1 MKFHSEREAL
11 TLELHDRPFRPMAA
25 PLRISHLAI
34 ATGERGGEQDHS
46 QFAALCRRYG
56 KAEPAAGA
64 KHFTVDLGPFTVKW
78 ERHTEFSTYTLLRE
92 EPVAQPF
99 DETVFALVPA
109 EWKDGLFGEIMV
121 ALHLTVTADAP
132 EPPNSDGADGNRLSR
147 WFAGNPVFGC
157 ALADGSAQL
166 YGDLR
171 THDDGFER
179 LLLRTAGSGPVLLG
193 QLVQR
198 VLELVT
204 YARFAMLSLPIARAA
219 SPRLEG
225 VERGL
230 AEVAETLAD
239 AGRAESDEALL
250 ERLSGLSAGLEEVV
264 AATSYRYGASTAYAE
279 IVDNRLRDLQP
290 APVDGYINLVGYLM
304 RRLSPAMRTCF
315 SVATRQEALSR
326 RANRLSS
333 LLRTGIEVRLE
344 AQNRDLLESMNRRAA
359 QALALQRTVEG
370 LSVVAVS
377 YYAIGLV
384 KVVLDGLAK
393 AGRLGDFSPTVA
405 TALAVPVVVAAIWL
419 GLRRLTHR
427 VLEQPKG
434 R

>member
-11 TLELHDRPFRPMAA
+11 TLELHDRPFRPMTA
-25 PLRISHLAI
+25 PLRVSQLAI
-34 ATGERGGEQDHS
+34 ATGERGGERDHA

-92 EPVAQPF
+92 EPVDQPF
-99 DETVFALVPA
+99 DETVFDLVPSD
-109 EWKDGLFGEIMV
+109 WKDGLYGEVMV
-121 ALHLTVTADAP
+121 ALHLTVTVDAE
-132 EPPNSDGADGNRLSR
+132 EPVDGNRLSR
-147 WFAGNPVFGC
+147 WFAGNPVFGS
-157 ALADGSAQL
+157 ALAAGSAQL

-179 LLLRTAGSGPVLLG
+179 LLLRTSGPEPVLLG

-198 VLELVT
+198 ILELFT

-225 VERGL
+225 IERGL
-230 AEVAETLAD
+230 AEVAETLAA
-239 AGRAESDEALL
+239 AGRLESDEALL
-250 ERLSGLSAGLEEVV
+250 ERLSGLSAELEDVV
-264 AATSYRYGASTAYAE
+264 AASNYRYGASTAYAE
-279 IVDNRLRDLQP
+279 IVENRLRDLQP
-290 APVDGYINLVGYLM
+290 VAAEGYINLVGYLM
-304 RRLSPAMRTCF
+304 RRLTPAMRTCL
-315 SVATRQEALSR
+315 SVAARQEALSR

-344 AQNRDLLESMNRRAA
+344 AQNRDLLESMNRRSA

-384 KVVLDGLAK
+384 KIVLEGLSK
-393 AGRLGDFSPTVA
+393 AGRLGDLSPTVGA
-405 TALAVPVVVAAIWL
+405 ALALPLVVAAIWL

-427 VLEQPKG
+427 VLEKPRPDG
-434 R
+434 GD

>member
-1 MKFHSEREAL
+1 MRFHPEREAL
-11 TLELHDRPFRPMAA
+11 TLELHDRPFRPMSA

-34 ATGERGGEQDHS
+34 ATGERGGERDHG
-46 QFAALCRRYG
+46 QFAALCRRFG
-56 KAEPAAGA
+56 KAEPAAAA
-64 KHFTVDLGPFTVKW
+64 KHFTIDLGPFTVKW

-99 DETVFALVPA
+99 GETVFDLVPS
-109 EWKDGLFGEIMV
+109 EWRDALYGEVMV
-121 ALHLTVTADAP
+121 AVHLTVTADGGEAP
-132 EPPNSDGADGNRLSR
+132 KAGEIDGNRLSR

-157 ALADGSAQL
+157 TLAEGTALL

-179 LLLRTAGSGPVLLG
+179 LLLRTSGFEPMLLG

-204 YARFAMLSLPIARAA
+204 YARFAMLSLPIARSA

-225 VERGL
+225 IERGL

-239 AGRAESDEALL
+239 AGRGESDETLL
-250 ERLSGLSAGLEEVV
+250 DRLSGLSAELEEVV
-264 AATSYRYGASTAYAE
+264 AASNYRYGASTAYAE
-279 IVDNRLRDLQP
+279 IVDNRLQDLQP
-290 APVDGYINLVGYLM
+290 GPLDGHINLVGYLM
-304 RRLSPAMRTCF
+304 RRLSPAMRTCG
-315 SVATRQEALSR
+315 SVAARQEALSR

-377 YYAIGLV
+377 YYALGLV
-384 KVVLDGLAK
+384 KIALDGLAK
-393 AGRLGDFSPTVA
+393 AGRLGDVNPTVA
-405 TALAVPVVVAAIWL
+405 TALALPVVVLAIWL

-427 VLEQPKG
+427 VLKGPKAE
-434 R
+434 

>member
-25 PLRISHLAI
+25 PLRVSHLAV
-34 ATGERGGEQDHS
+34 ATGERGGARDHA

-56 KAEPAAGA
+56 KAEPTAGA
-64 KHFTVDLGPFTVKW
+64 KHFTVELGPFTVKW

-92 EPVAQPF
+92 EPVGQPF
-99 DETVFALVPA
+99 DETVLDLVPS
-109 EWKDGLFGEIMV
+109 EWRDGLYGEVMV
-121 ALHLTVTADAP
+121 ALHLAVTADGGEAL
-132 EPPNSDGADGNRLSR
+132 DDNRLSR

-157 ALADGSAQL
+157 ALADGTARL

-171 THDDGFER
+171 NHDDGFER
-179 LLLRTAGSGPVLLG
+179 LLLRISGFEPMLLG

-204 YARFAMLSLPIARAA
+204 YARLAMLSLPIARAA

-225 VERGL
+225 IERGL

-239 AGRAESDEALL
+239 AGRAVSDEALL
-250 ERLSGLSAGLEEVV
+250 EQLSGLSAELEEVV
-264 AATSYRYGASTAYAE
+264 AASAYRYGASTAYAE
-279 IVDNRLRDLQP
+279 IVDNRLRDLLP
-290 APVDGYINLVGYLM
+290 AAVDGHIDLAGYLM
-304 RRLSPAMRTCF
+304 RRLSPAMRTCA
-315 SVATRQEALSR
+315 SVAARQEALSR

-359 QALALQRTVEG
+359 QAVRLQRTVEG

-377 YYAIGLV
+377 YYGL
-384 KVVLDGLAK
+384 GLLKIAFEGLYK
-393 AGRLGDFSPTVA
+393 AGAMTISPTVA
-405 TALAVPVVVAAIWL
+405 AAVSMPLVVL
-419 GLRRLTHR
+419 GFWVLMRRLTHR
-427 VLEQPKG
+427 VLRDED

>member
-1 MKFHSEREAL
+1 MQFHSEREAL

-25 PLRISHLAI
+25 PLRVSHLAI
-34 ATGERGGEQDHS
+34 ATGERDGEREHA

-92 EPVAQPF
+92 EPVDQPF

-109 EWKDGLFGEIMV
+109 EWRDGLYGEVMV
-121 ALHLTVTADAP
+121 ALHLTVTADGT
-132 EPPNSDGADGNRLSR
+132 GAIDGNRLSR
-147 WFAGNPVFGC
+147 WFAGNPLFGC
-157 ALADGSAQL
+157 ALADGAAQL
-166 YGDLR
+166 FGDLR
-171 THDDGFER
+171 IHDDGFER
-179 LLLRTAGSGPVLLG
+179 LLLRTSGFEPVLLG

-219 SPRLEG
+219 SPQLEG
-225 VERGL
+225 IERSL

-239 AGRAESDEALL
+239 ASRRESDEALL
-250 ERLSGLSAGLEEVV
+250 ERLSGVSAELEQVV
-264 AATSYRYGASTAYAE
+264 AASNYRYGASTAYAE

-290 APVDGYINLVGYLM
+290 TAIDSYINLVGYLM
-304 RRLSPAMRTCF
+304 RRLSPAMRTCA
-315 SVATRQEALSR
+315 SVAARQEALSR
-326 RANRLSS
+326 RANRLSG

-344 AQNRDLLESMNRRAA
+344 AQNRDLLASMNRRAA
-359 QALALQRTVEG
+359 QAVRLQRTVEG

-377 YYAIGLV
+377 YYGL
-384 KVVLDGLAK
+384 GLLKIAFEGLHR
-393 AGRLGDFSPTVA
+393 AGAMAFSPTVA
-405 TALAVPVVVAAIWL
+405 AAVALPVVVLGFWL
-419 GLRRLTHR
+419 LMRRLTHR
-427 VLEQPKG
+427 VLRG
-434 R
+434 GDDG

>member
-25 PLRISHLAI
+25 PLRVSHLAI
-34 ATGERGGEQDHS
+34 ATGERGGERDHA

-92 EPVAQPF
+92 EPVGQPF

-109 EWKDGLFGEIMV
+109 EWRDGLYGEVMV
-121 ALHLTVTADAP
+121 ALHLTVTADGGD
-132 EPPNSDGADGNRLSR
+132 PPNSDGADGNRLSR

-157 ALADGSAQL
+157 ALADGSARL

-179 LLLRTAGSGPVLLG
+179 LLLRAAGFEPVLLG

-225 VERGL
+225 IERGL
-230 AEVAETLAD
+230 AEVAGTLAD
-239 AGRAESDEALL
+239 AGRGESDEALL
-250 ERLSGLSAGLEEVV
+250 DRLSGHSAELEDVV
-264 AATSYRYGASTAYAE
+264 AASNYRYGASTAYAE

-290 APVDGYINLVGYLM
+290 AALDGHINLVGYLM
-304 RRLSPAMRTCF
+304 RRLSPAMRTCA
-315 SVATRQEALSR
+315 SVAARQEALSR

-344 AQNRDLLESMNRRAA
+344 AQNRDLLESMNRRSA

-384 KVVLDGLAK
+384 KVVLEGLAK
-393 AGRLGDFSPTVA
+393 AGRLGEVSPTVA

-427 VLEQPKG
+427 VLEKP
-434 R
+434 RAE

>member
-34 ATGERGGEQDHS
+34 ATGERGGERDQV
-46 QFAALCRRYG
+46 QFASLCRRFG
-56 KAEPAAGA
+56 KAEPAASA
-64 KHFTVDLGPFTVKW
+64 KHFTVDLGPFVVKW

-92 EPVAQPF
+92 EPVEHPF
-99 DETVFALVPA
+99 AETVFGLTPK
-109 EWKDGLFGEIMV
+109 EWVDELFGEVMV
-121 ALHLTVTADAP
+121 AVHLTVTD
-132 EPPNSDGADGNRLSR
+132 DGEELDTNRLSR
-147 WFAGNPVFGC
+147 WFDGNPVFGST
-157 ALADGSAQL
+157 LADSRAIL

-179 LLLRTAGSGPVLLG
+179 LILRAGEFEPMLLG

-204 YARFAMLSLPIARAA
+204 YARFAMLSLPIARSA
-219 SPRLEG
+219 SPRLEEI
-225 VERGL
+225 ERGL
-230 AEVAETLAD
+230 ADVAGTLAHGNRQD
-239 AGRAESDEALL
+239 SDETLL
-250 ERLSGLSAGLEEVV
+250 ERLSGLSAELEDVV
-264 AATSYRYGASTAYAE
+264 AASNYRYGASTAYAE
-279 IVDNRLRDLQP
+279 IVENRLRDLQP
-290 APVDGYINLVGYLM
+290 AAVDGYINLFGYLM

-344 AQNRDLLESMNRRAA
+344 AQNRDLLESMNRRSA

-377 YYAIGLV
+377 YYTLSLV
-384 KVVLDGLAK
+384 KVALDGLAK
-393 AGRLGDFSPTVA
+393 AGQLGGVDPSVA
-405 TALAVPVVVAAIWL
+405 TALSLPLVVAAIWFA
-419 GLRRLTHR
+419 LRRLTHR
-427 VLEQPKG
+427 VLVRSKPG
-434 R
+434 GAGD